1 MAGLEDVFAE
11 SLAAVRAATCA
22 LATAG
27 LIRALDDDQ
36 LVNAQRTIADARR
49 ALDTSAS
56 MIAGEIHHRSRPELG
71 YSGLARRQ
79 GFRTPEKLVQHT
91 TGSTAR
97 DATALVTVGALIH
110 DAEAATSHN
119 GGGDGTEVREPWLL
133 AVGRAVASGALGVD
147 AAQAIRTGLGRPGD
161 AGGVSAGGVSAGGV
175 SAAQLGGAVLTLLAE
190 APGLHVDALLVRA
203 RQLRDELDVAGVA
216 QREQQLRDERSIRR
230 YRRPNGLSRYVIDPD
245 IETAAFLDDLYD
257 QATSP
262 RRGIV
267 TFQSDDDRAW
277 AESVSRDS
285 RTTDQYVHDTIIDL
299 LRLAVGNDSP
309 TTRLLIGSRQPA
321 VRVLVSAVALTSG
334 QGVGR
339 IEGMSTPVS
348 LATVERIACAHG
360 TVEMTFDAVG
370 NPLDLGREQRLF
382 SSRQRVVLA
391 ARDGGCLFPGCD
403 RPPSWT
409 EAHHIDHWQRDHGRT
424 DIDRGVLLCR
434 HHHMLAHN
442 NGWEVRNDGRGFQ
455 LIPPVAIDPAQ
466 TPRAMPSKSSALRDL
481 LGAAPARSDVRDR
494 ESLQPA

>member
-22 LATAG
+22 LVTAG
-27 LIRALDDDQ
+27 LVRALDDDQ

-71 YSGLARRQ
+71 YSGLAQRQ

-110 DAEAATSHN
+110 DAEAATSDN
-119 GGGDGTEVREPWLL
+119 GGGDGTEAREPWLL

-257 QATSP
+257 HATSP
-262 RRGIV
+262 RRG
-267 TFQSDDDRAW
+267 
-277 AESVSRDS
+277 
-285 RTTDQYVHDTIIDL
+285 
-299 LRLAVGNDSP
+299 
-309 TTRLLIGSRQPA
+309 
-321 VRVLVSAVALTSG
+321 
-334 QGVGR
+334 
-339 IEGMSTPVS
+339 
-348 LATVERIACAHG
+348 
-360 TVEMTFDAVG
+360 
-370 NPLDLGREQRLF
+370 
-382 SSRQRVVLA
+382 
-391 ARDGGCLFPGCD
+391 
-403 RPPSWT
+403 
-409 EAHHIDHWQRDHGRT
+409 
-424 DIDRGVLLCR
+424 
-434 HHHMLAHN
+434 
-442 NGWEVRNDGRGFQ
+442 
-455 LIPPVAIDPAQ
+455 
-466 TPRAMPSKSSALRDL
+466 
-481 LGAAPARSDVRDR
+481 GAP
-494 ESLQPA
+494 